1 MTRPSPSGATTV
13 WQKILS
19 EIAAGTSPPPPY
31 VVRLA
36 LGVVALEWRER
47 FVAVEFDIKRDFCVE
62 RDTVFG
68 GYVAGLHDQAAG
80 FTMYSCLP
88 DDRLFATKQLNVEY
102 LATTL
107 PGVVRVV
114 AEVDSMDDR
123 VAQVHVRMAQAG
135 KVTSESVVVE
145 ALYAAGGR
153 GS

>member
-1 MTRPSPSGATTV
+1 MTGPSSSGATTI

-31 VVRLA
+31 VVRLG

-47 FVAVEFDIKRDFCVE
+47 LVVVEFDIKPDFCVE
-62 RDTVFG
+62 RDIVFG

-88 DDRLFATKQLNVEY
+88 DDRLFATKQLDVDY
-102 LATTL
+102 LATTR

-114 AEVDSMDDR
+114 AELDSMDDR
-123 VAQVHVRMAQAG
+123 VARVQVRLEQAG
-135 KVTSESVVVE
+135 KVTSEAVVVE
-145 ALYAAGGR
+145 AMYTVSGR